1 VTARSFSAGHVVAL
15 VERATRP
22 VPLLWPL
29 GSAVAVNPL
38 WDLRGLPFPTALAH
52 ARRTLGIAGLPSA
65 DVLADAIESGRITVA
80 DLEAALEDRDR
91 LAAVVPD
98 VPGPPEPCPMVA
110 TVLERHEQL
119 VGSSASV
126 AVDREVAKYCAA
138 YVGGLLPGPATG
150 ATGFFA
156 TWRSAVE
163 ADPASR
169 RLGLD
174 ELLGSVTGSPE
185 AVIATVLARL
195 GLDEPGAVDELTGQS
210 TRLPGW
216 AAHAKWRS
224 RWAAPDYAGPAL
236 DLVDYLAVRLVY
248 DLAALVRLGHRRGD
262 GSCCDHVRIAAPGS
276 PPVPSPGIVG
286 GRTGERLAE
295 LDPDVA
301 GVVWLAAYEGHY
313 RDELLARL
321 RRHEAPAPARVPLAQ
336 VVCCI
341 DARSEGLR
349 RHLEALGDYDTFGF
363 AGFFGVPARV
373 WPFAGTGPVDLLPV
387 LLHPSVELAEQA
399 ADDAAG
405 DARLAGLRQLASVER
420 AVTSTREGAVTP
432 YLLAEAAGL
441 GLGPLAVLRTVAP
454 TRFGRL
460 RRRVVHRFAP
470 PVDVHPDLDGTG
482 APDDAEQAL
491 FVETMLRTIGLTDGF
506 APVVVLCGHGSTTE
520 NNPYGSALDC
530 GACGAARGATSAR
543 VAAAMANRPGVR
555 ALLAERGVVVPAET
569 VFVAA
574 EHDTATDT
582 VSLFPP
588 VGLSPADR
596 ERLAR
601 VGWDLARAGAAL
613 AEERAATLP
622 GTGRRSRRWS
632 VGKELAMRS
641 TDWAQVQP
649 EWGLARCAGFVIG
662 PRRLTAGVDLQRRA
676 FLHSYEPDTD
686 PDGTALESILTGPM
700 VVAQWISAAY
710 YHSAVDPDVLGAG
723 DKVAHNV
730 VAGIGVY
737 QGAGGDLRLGLPRQ
751 AVFDRT
757 SLYHEPM
764 RLLVVVAAPRERV
777 DAVVARNP
785 VVAELAD
792 GEWVHLAV
800 RDGERT
806 WLREPGGSWR
816 PWLPRRGNG
825 QPPAGTQGAIRAHDH
840 GETRAHDHREEK
852 ARG

>member
-1 VTARSFSAGHVVAL
+1 MTARAFSAGHVVAL

-38 WDLRGLPFPTALAH
+38 WDLRSQPFPTALAH

-65 DVLADAIESGRITVA
+65 DVLADAFESGRVTVA
-80 DLEAALEDRDR
+80 DLEAALEDHDRGR
-91 LAAVVPD
+91 LAAIAPD
-98 VPGPPEPCPMVA
+98 ALRSLEQGSVVA

-119 VGSSASV
+119 VDASLAA

-138 YVGGLLPGPATG
+138 YVGGLVTGPAAG

-156 TWRSAVE
+156 SWRSAVE
-163 ADPASR
+163 ADPAGR
-169 RLGLD
+169 RLGVDALLD
-174 ELLGSVTGSPE
+174 SVDGGPE

-224 RWAAPDYAGPAL
+224 RWAAPDHAGPAL
-236 DLVDYLAVRLVY
+236 GLVDYLAVRLVY
-248 DLAALVRLGHRRGD
+248 DLAALVQLGHRPGR
-262 GSCCDHVRIAAPGS
+262 GSCCDHVRLAAPG
-276 PPVPSPGIVG
+276 PVPVPSPRVVG
-286 GRTGERLAE
+286 GQTGRRLAE

-301 GVVWLAAYEGHY
+301 GMVWLTAYEGHY
-313 RDELLARL
+313 RDGLLAALERPAA
-321 RRHEAPAPARVPLAQ
+321 RAPARAPLAQ

-349 RHLEALGDYDTFGF
+349 RHLEALGDYETFGF

-373 WPFAGTGPVDLLPV
+373 WPFAGSGPVDLLPV
-387 LLHPSVELAEQA
+387 LLHPSVGLTEQP
-399 ADDAAG
+399 ADDAVG
-405 DARLAGLRQLASVER
+405 VARLAGLRQLAAVGS
-420 AVTSTREGAVTP
+420 AVTSTREGTIAP
-432 YLLAEAAGL
+432 YLLAEAGGL
-441 GLGPLAVLRTVAP
+441 GLGPLTVLRTVAP
-454 TRFGRL
+454 ARFDRL
-460 RRRVVHRFAP
+460 RRRVVQRFAP
-470 PVDVHPDLDGTG
+470 PVDVHPVLDGPG
-482 APDDAEQAL
+482 APDDTEQAL
-491 FVETMLRTIGLTDGF
+491 FVETALRTMGLTDGF

-530 GACGAARGATSAR
+530 GACGAARGGTSAR
-543 VAAAMANRPGVR
+543 VAAAMCNRAEVR
-555 ALLAERGVVVPAET
+555 KLLAARGIVVPVET

-582 VSLFPP
+582 VTLFPP
-588 VGLSPADR
+588 AGMAPVNRD
-596 ERLAR
+596 RLAR
-601 VGWDLARAGAAL
+601 IGRDLARAGAEV

-622 GTGRRSRRWS
+622 GTGRRPRGRS
-632 VGKELAMRS
+632 VAEQLVARS

-649 EWGLARCAGFVIG
+649 EWGLARCAGLVIG
-662 PRRLTAGVDLQRRA
+662 PRRLTVGVDLERRV

-686 PDGTALESILTGPM
+686 PDGSALEAILTGPM

-751 AVFDRT
+751 AVFDGS

-764 RLLVVVAAPRERV
+764 RLLVLVAAPRARV

-800 RDGERT
+800 RDADRT
-806 WLREPGGSWR
+806 WLRQPGGGWR
-816 PWLPRRGNG
+816 PWTRRRDSED
-825 QPPAGTQGAIRAHDH
+825 PPATTQCAADARDH
-840 GETRAHDHREEK
+840 GEEN